1 MPVEKLRVVA
11 VAHKQNSS
19 DGIDVC
25 LNASVSQSCLHKLVQ
40 IYIKA
45 KEKVLEQ
52 CIVSIKSLIKQALCE
67 LSV

>member
-19 DGIDVC
+19 DRIDVC
-25 LNASVSQSCLHKLVQ
+25 LNAAVSQSCLHKLVQ

-45 KEKVLEQ
+45 KEKLLEQ
-52 CIVSIKSLIKQALCE
+52 CIVSIKSLIKQALCK

>member
-11 VAHKQNSS
+11 GAHKQNSS
-19 DGIDVC
+19 DHIDVC
-25 LNASVSQSCLHKLVQ
+25 LNGAVSQSCLHKLIQ
-40 IYIKA
+40 ISIKT

-52 CIVSIKSLIKQALCE
+52 CLVFMKSLMKQALRK